1 MTISL
6 GQLDLEA
13 LKNYLKIVQGFR
25 TVNDA
30 AGDTEAVN
38 GTPSKYIAK
47 VADTLINDEDLYEIY
62 GRSTVDYAFSMLEEV
77 DDGVYRVITAK
88 DMLTFEE
95 GKSLQETAEKSARS
109 TANDMKELRNEMYH
123 LKRDMIRNGSMPY
136 DQVYNGFIDPFLN
149 GLDVYTEDPL
159 TIESIS
165 SVYANVTN
173 GNAEIY
179 RPNQKAVLLYEDT
192 LSSMCKVDSVPNTT
206 MIKFESE
213 RGLGKLGSSTK

>member
-62 GRSTVDYAFSMLEEV
+62 GRSTVDYALSMLEEV

-95 GKSLQETAEKSARS
+95 GKSLQETAEKSAQS
-109 TANDMKELRNEMYH
+109 TANDMKELRNEM
-123 LKRDMIRNGSMPY
+123 
-136 DQVYNGFIDPFLN
+136 
-149 GLDVYTEDPL
+149 
-159 TIESIS
+159 
-165 SVYANVTN
+165 
-173 GNAEIY
+173 
-179 RPNQKAVLLYEDT
+179 
-192 LSSMCKVDSVPNTT
+192 
-206 MIKFESE
+206 
-213 RGLGKLGSSTK
+213 